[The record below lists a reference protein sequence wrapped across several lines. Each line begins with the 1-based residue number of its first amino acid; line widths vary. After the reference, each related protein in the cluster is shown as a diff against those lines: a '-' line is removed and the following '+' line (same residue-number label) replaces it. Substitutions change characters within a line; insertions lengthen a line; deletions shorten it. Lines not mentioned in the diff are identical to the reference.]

1 MFDWA
6 MVGALAAIV
15 GLAGT
20 LLAWVIRV
28 QIEAVK
34 DSILAFKESVNE
46 RIDTLEDEM
55 KRHEETGLRQH
66 RENIDRFHSMRNEIT
81 PMFMLLERLKE
92 RIFGGSK

>member
-15 GLAGT
+15 GLGGT